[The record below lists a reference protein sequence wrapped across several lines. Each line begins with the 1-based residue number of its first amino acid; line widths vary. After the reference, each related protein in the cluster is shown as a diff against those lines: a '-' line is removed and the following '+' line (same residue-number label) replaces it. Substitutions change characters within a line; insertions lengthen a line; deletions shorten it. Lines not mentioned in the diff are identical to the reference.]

1 MIEITQSGRVCHI
14 ALNRPEKRNALNFTL
29 CKELVAAFDA
39 AESESSTGAIV
50 LSGNGPSFCAGMD
63 LKDSLEADPSALAE
77 IHERLYSLI
86 HRLRKPLIAAVH
98 GAALAG
104 GTGLAANAHIVIAHP
119 DARFGLTEVR
129 IGLWPIMIFR
139 AMQMAV
145 GERRT
150 IELSLTGREFLAPEA
165 QAFGLV
171 TEIAITP
178 VKRALELGTQIADY
192 SASAVSAGLD
202 YARQIRGRDWE
213 TAGRIGS
220 KVREGLLT
228 SPEYRASVQAF
239 LHKP

>member
-1 MIEITQSGRVCHI
+1 
-14 ALNRPEKRNALNFTL
+14 
-29 CKELVAAFDA
+29 
-39 AESESSTGAIV
+39 
-50 LSGNGPSFCAGMD
+50 
-63 LKDSLEADPSALAE
+63 
-77 IHERLYSLI
+77 
-86 HRLRKPLIAAVH
+86 
-98 GAALAG
+98 
-104 GTGLAANAHIVIAHP
+104 
-119 DARFGLTEVR
+119 
-129 IGLWPIMIFR
+129 MIFR

-178 VKRALELGTQIADY
+178 VKRALELGAQIADY

-202 YARQIRGRDWE
+202 YARQIRGCDWE
-213 TAGRIGS
+213 TAGLTGR